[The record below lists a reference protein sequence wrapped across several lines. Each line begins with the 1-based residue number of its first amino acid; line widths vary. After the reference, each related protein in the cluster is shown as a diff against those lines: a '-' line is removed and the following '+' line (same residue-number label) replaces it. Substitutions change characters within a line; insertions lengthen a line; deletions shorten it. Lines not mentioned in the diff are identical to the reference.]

1 MGTEPSTSPADRCFT
16 VQDLGGRAVV
26 TFTTDALTNPVE
38 LERIGHKL
46 YRLADESLRS
56 PEGRGL
62 VLDFQKVRYFASQA
76 VGILLTLNKKL
87 GRGPAFTLC
96 GVGPELTQLLRI
108 TRLDQVLTIAAT
120 RDEAVKARGMEH

>member
-1 MGTEPSTSPADRCFT
+1 MAKEPTTNPADPCFT
-16 VQDLGGRAVV
+16 LEDIAGRDVV

-46 YRLADESLRS
+46 YVLADKNLRS
-56 PEGRGL
+56 AERGRGL

-108 TRLDQVLTIAAT
+108 TRLDQVLTIATT
-120 RDEAVKARGMEH
+120 RGEAVKPG

>member
-1 MGTEPSTSPADRCFT
+1 MSKASTTGAADPCFT
-16 VQDLGGRAVV
+16 VQDVGGRAVV
-26 TFTTDALTNPVE
+26 TFTTEALTNPLE

-46 YRLADESLRS
+46 YVLADKNLRS
-56 PEGRGL
+56 AGGRGL
-62 VLDFQKVRYFASQA
+62 VLDFQNVRYFASQA

-108 TRLDQVLTIAAT
+108 TRLDQVLTLAAN
-120 RDEAVKARGMEH
+120 RDEAVREE

>member
-1 MGTEPSTSPADRCFT
+1 MGKELATSAADPCFT
-16 VQDLGGRAVV
+16 VEDVGGRVVV

-46 YRLADESLRS
+46 YVLADQTLRS
-56 PEGRGL
+56 PDGRGV

-96 GVGPELTQLLRI
+96 GVGPALTQLLRI
-108 TRLDQVLTIAAT
+108 TRLDQVLTVAAN
-120 RDEAVKARGMEH
+120 RDEAVKPAE